1 MKRLRLTALAF
12 GFCLAVGLPL
22 AAMAGPTP
30 GGADTDADGV
40 ENAFDNCTAR
50 ANPTQVDTD
59 HDGCGQFCD
68 FDWNNDGLV
77 KAGEVALAASQA
89 GSAACGSPAC
99 PGPPFNCC
107 VCDFNQDGACKAGE
121 VASIAAAA
129 GSKPG
134 PSGITNAVCKTNRCQ
149 CTPAP

>member
-1 MKRLRLTALAF
+1 MKRLRLLTLAF

-22 AAMAGPTP
+22 AAMAGPVP
-30 GGADTDADGV
+30 GGTDTDLDGV
-40 ENAFDNCTAR
+40 EDAFDNCTAR
-50 ANPTQVDTD
+50 KNPTQVDTD

-77 KAGEVALAASQA
+77 SNAEFNKAAKQG
-89 GSAACGSPAC
+89 GSALCGSPAC

-107 VCDFNQDGACKAGE
+107 VCDFNQDGACTNAEINQIAKAVGT
-121 VASIAAAA
+121 
-129 GSKPG
+129 KPG
-134 PSGITNAVCKTNRCQ
+134 VSGITNAVCKTGRCQ

>member
-1 MKRLRLTALAF
+1 MKRLRLAALAF
-12 GFCLAVGLPL
+12 GFCLAMGLPL
-22 AAMAGPTP
+22 AAMAGPVP
-30 GGADTDADGV
+30 GGPDTDGDGV
-40 ENAFDNCTAR
+40 ENAFDNCTSR

-77 KAGEVALAASQA
+77 KPGEVALAASQA
-89 GSAACGSPAC
+89 GSAACSTP
-99 PGPPFNCC
+99 PGPPFNNC
-107 VCDFNQDGACKAGE
+107 VCDFNQDGSCKAGE
-121 VASIAAAA
+121 VASIAAGA

-134 PSGITNAVCKTNRCQ
+134 PSGITNAVCNPARCQ

>member
-22 AAMAGPTP
+22 AAMAGPIP

-40 ENAFDNCTAR
+40 ENAFDNCTNVK
-50 ANPTQVDTD
+50 NPTQVDTD

-68 FDWNNDGLV
+68 FDWNNNGV
-77 KAGEVALAASQA
+77 VSVGEVTLAAGQFN
-89 GSAACGSPAC
+89 SPAC
-99 PGPPFNCC
+99 GAPPGPPFNNC
-107 VCDFNQDGACKAGE
+107 VCDFNQNGVCAVGE
-121 VASIAAAA
+121 VTAIAATFNK
-129 GSKPG
+129 KPG
-134 PSGITNAVCKTNRCQ
+134 PSGITNAVCKPTRCQ